1 MSKLLNKLGKSSS
14 MGVNPAVALRPGIH
28 ELSIPRV
35 ALGVAGA
42 AMTAITIAVSVILP
56 AQMDS
61 GNRAARM
68 LAVSKA
74 TAPAPV
80 GPAMVTRIDVV
91 GKREAKSIAVGVAP
105 WQPEQPGETLA
116 VIRVSSTDR

>member
-14 MGVNPAVALRPGIH
+14 MGDHAPVALRPSAY
-28 ELSIPRV
+28 ELSTPRV

-42 AMTAITIAVSVILP
+42 AMTAITIAVSEILP
-56 AQMDS
+56 AQMHS
-61 GNRAARM
+61 GNRAAPM

-80 GPAMVTRIDVV
+80 GLAVVTRIDVV
-91 GKREAKSIAVGVAP
+91 GKREIEATNVPV
-105 WQPEQPGETLA
+105 
-116 VIRVSSTDR
+116 R